1 MKSLLKI
8 SSVLLLLIFLSP
20 GTANAQERGKGDRP
34 SPNATVS
41 QDIGSTTVTVTYGR
55 PGLKNRAL
63 ATLAPEGQIW
73 RTGANEATTI
83 TFSDDVKFGGKE
95 VAAGTYTLFTIPGE
109 NWTFILN
116 DELMVDGRPAWGA
129 YGYKEARDVIRVPA
143 AVTVNDAPEMERFTI
158 YFDTLSDTKAHLV
171 LHWGSTMTAIP
182 ITK

>member
-116 DELMVDGRPAWGA
+116 D
-129 YGYKEARDVIRVPA
+129 
-143 AVTVNDAPEMERFTI
+143 
-158 YFDTLSDTKAHLV
+158 
-171 LHWGSTMTAIP
+171 
-182 ITK
+182 